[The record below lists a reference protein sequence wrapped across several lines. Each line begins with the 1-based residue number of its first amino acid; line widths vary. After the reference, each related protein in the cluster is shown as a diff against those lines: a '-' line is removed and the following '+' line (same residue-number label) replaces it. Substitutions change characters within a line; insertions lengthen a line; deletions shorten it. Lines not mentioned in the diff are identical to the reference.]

1 MVLLIIM
8 VLRIRAFSRT
18 QNQRM
23 VVKYLYS
30 YVTSNK
36 DKYAVAIDTKYPFMV
51 CETVGRERQR
61 SSSTVYLSFTKY
73 ATVLWR
79 RGWKRCSV
87 TSP

>member
-1 MVLLIIM
+1 
-8 VLRIRAFSRT
+8 
-18 QNQRM
+18 M

-73 ATVLWR
+73 ATV
-79 RGWKRCSV
+79 
-87 TSP
+87 